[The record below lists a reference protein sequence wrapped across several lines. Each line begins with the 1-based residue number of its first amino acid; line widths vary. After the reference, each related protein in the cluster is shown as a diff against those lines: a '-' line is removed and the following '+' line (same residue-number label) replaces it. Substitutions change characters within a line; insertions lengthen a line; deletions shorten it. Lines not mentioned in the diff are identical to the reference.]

1 MSNELIDI
9 EGLLKRTMDDKEIAK
24 EVLECYLEETPETIK
39 ELESAIHNKNFKE
52 SREKSH
58 EIKGSSASVGAIKMQ
73 KLSAIMQE
81 EAENK
86 NNESMNSL
94 IVKIIQAYS
103 DTKEKIKQLEIMKR

>member
-24 EVLECYLEETPETIK
+24 EVLECYLEETPEALK
-39 ELESAIHNKNFKE
+39 MLESAIHNDNYKD

-58 EIKGSSASVGAIKMQ
+58 EIKGSSASVGAIKMEMLSSRMQ
-73 KLSAIMQE
+73 K

-86 NNESMNSL
+86 NKKEMKNL
-94 IVKIIQAYS
+94 IIKIKETYS
-103 DTKEKIKQLEIMKR
+103 DTKKTISQLEIMK